1 MNKKFGMSKT
11 TTISIASLITVA
23 LILNIFGKS
32 RMGYSELEEESEFI
46 TSEVEAY
53 SEGINSILYDQNGE
67 ISYTLRADNQTHFKD
82 GNTKIE
88 KPLIRLFQNKVPRWN
103 IVANRGEL
111 MPSIKYFPSELEEKT
126 LKLIGNVELLGLD
139 KFGNRIFITTELL
152 EIDPVSETLKTD
164 RRVEYETA
172 NIQHSSV
179 GMFANL
185 QDEEIVF
192 DRNVRGFYEKISN

>member
-1 MNKKFGMSKT
+1 MSKT

-32 RMGYSELEEESEFI
+32 RMGYSEHEEESEFI
-46 TSEVEAY
+46 TSEIEAY

-111 MPSIKYFPSELEEKT
+111 MPSITYFPSELEEKT

-139 KFGNRIFITTELL
+139 KFGNRIFMTTELL

-164 RRVEYETA
+164 RRVEYETT

>member
-1 MNKKFGMSKT
+1 MSKT
-11 TTISIASLITVA
+11 TTISIASLITLA

-53 SEGINSILYDQNGE
+53 SEGINSILYDQNGD

>member
-1 MNKKFGMSKT
+1 MSKT

-53 SEGINSILYDQNGE
+53 SEGINSILYDQTGE

-111 MPSIKYFPSELEEKT
+111 VPSIKYFPSALEEKT

-164 RRVEYETA
+164 RRVEYETT